1 MTATDEFNTMVEKSR
16 RFLINAERNMEA
28 GFTDICAF
36 SDNQSLD
43 LYLKAILLRE
53 SGDYPHTH
61 DIKNLLEN
69 LLSISNENV
78 QRQIK
83 LLLKEKSLV
92 LSLIQDAYLTSR
104 YFSTTYSSDDLNEMI
119 SVVKQIKEI
128 I

>member
-1 MTATDEFNTMVEKSR
+1 MTATGEFNTIIEKSR
-16 RFLINAERNMEA
+16 RFFINAERNMEA

-36 SDNQSLD
+36 SANQSLD

-78 QRQIK
+78 RKKIE
-83 LLLKEKSLV
+83 LILKEKSLV

-104 YFSTTYSSDDLNEMI
+104 YFSTSYSPDDL
-119 SVVKQIKEI
+119 KEI
-128 I
+128 ISVIKHIKKVI